1 MKDSHRGGKPSASFV
16 VGSVALLF
24 LIIGYQAAL
33 FISKA
38 SVARIVA
45 NHDHP
50 DTVFVYLDPLDSL
63 YSGACAANSG
73 YSAFNAGQP
82 LEPGRVHPRF
92 AAAEYGLSST
102 AAPEGASLSSSTH
115 ATLGTPREGKCP
127 LGDLRGN
134 NGSAEGGIGAER
146 SEASGGAERSLSGVE
161 GRSEAV
167 ELPEM
172 APAGRSKARR
182 YNSAARDIWRANTK
196 RRYESFRFD
205 PNTVSMDDL
214 MRLGF
219 SQKQAESID
228 NYRKKGGRFRRKSDF
243 AKSYVV
249 EDSVYRRLEKYID
262 IPKIDINK
270 ADSATFETLPGIG
283 KFFASK
289 MVSYREELGGY
300 SYLEQLMDIWHFD
313 QEKFDGLKDL
323 VVVGRSEPYHLWTL
337 PESELARH
345 PYIGKR
351 AARGI
356 VIFRENTPIGEWT
369 VENIQKAGILDPG
382 LDKKFLRC
390 RIAPPQ
396 PSSP

>member
-1 MKDSHRGGKPSASFV
+1 MKDFKKRGGKPSASFV

-63 YSGACAANSG
+63 YSGAA
-73 YSAFNAGQP
+73 
-82 LEPGRVHPRF
+82 
-92 AAAEYGLSST
+92 
-102 AAPEGASLSSSTH
+102 GASLASSTH
-115 ATLGTPREGKCP
+115 ATLGTV
-127 LGDLRGN
+127 RG
-134 NGSAEGGIGAER
+134 GTGAER
-146 SEASGGAERSLSGVE
+146 SEASGGAERS
-161 GRSEAV
+161 EAV
-167 ELPEM
+167 ELPEL

-182 YNSAARDIWRANTK
+182 YSSSARDIWRANTK

-205 PNTVSMDDL
+205 PNTVSVDDL

-262 IPKIDINK
+262 IPKIDINR
-270 ADSATFETLPGIG
+270 ADSAAFETLPGIG
-283 KFFASK
+283 KFFAAK
-289 MVSYREELGGY
+289 MVSYRRELGGY
-300 SYLEQLMDIWHFD
+300 SYPEQLMDIWHFD
-313 QEKFDGLKDL
+313 QEKYDGLKDL
-323 VVVGRSEPYHLWTL
+323 IKVGPSEPYPLWTL
-337 PESELARH
+337 PENELARH
-345 PYIGKR
+345 PYIDKR
-351 AARGI
+351 AAHGI
-356 VIFRENTPIGEWT
+356 IIFRENSPVAEWT
-369 VENIQKAGILDPG
+369 VGNIIKAGILDPG
-382 LDKKFLRC
+382 LDEKLARC
-390 RIAPPQ
+390 LIAPPL
-396 PSSP
+396 SP

>member
-1 MKDSHRGGKPSASFV
+1 MKDSPRGGKPSASFV

-50 DTVFVYLDPLDSL
+50 DTVFVYLDSL
-63 YSGACAANSG
+63 GTRVE
-73 YSAFNAGQP
+73 AGQP
-82 LEPGRVHPRF
+82 LEPGRVHPRALRLRSGT

-102 AAPEGASLSSSTH
+102 AAPAGASLASST
-115 ATLGTPREGKCP
+115 AKE
-127 LGDLRGN
+127 
-134 NGSAEGGIGAER
+134 
-146 SEASGGAERSLSGVE
+146 
-161 GRSEAV
+161 
-167 ELPEM
+167 
-172 APAGRSKARR
+172 
-182 YNSAARDIWRANTK
+182 IWRANTK

-205 PNTVSMDDL
+205 PNTVSVDDL

-228 NYRKKGGRFRRKSDF
+228 NYRKKGGRFRRKTDF

-262 IPKIDINK
+262 IPKIDINR
-270 ADSATFETLPGIG
+270 ADSVAFETLPGIG
-283 KFFASK
+283 KFFAAK
-289 MVSYREELGGY
+289 MVSYREELRGY
-300 SYLEQLMDIWHFD
+300 SYPEQLMDIWHFD
-313 QEKFDGLKDL
+313 QDKYDGLKDL
-323 VVVGRSEPYHLWTL
+323 IKDGPSEPYPLWTL
-337 PESELARH
+337 SEAELSKH

-356 VIFRENTPIGEWT
+356 VIFRENTPIQDWT
-369 VENIQKAGILDPG
+369 VGNIIKAGIPDPG
-382 LDKKFLRC
+382 LEEKLAKC
-390 RIAPPQ
+390 RIALPP
-396 PSSP
+396 SP

>member
-1 MKDSHRGGKPSASFV
+1 MKDFKKQGGKPSVSFV

-50 DTVFVYLDPLDSL
+50 DTVFVYLDSSDLD
-63 YSGACAANSG
+63 ACAASSG
-73 YSAFNAGQP
+73 G
-82 LEPGRVHPRF
+82 
-92 AAAEYGLSST
+92 ST
-102 AAPEGASLSSSTH
+102 A
-115 ATLGTPREGKCP
+115 TL
-127 LGDLRGN
+127 
-134 NGSAEGGIGAER
+134 R
-146 SEASGGAERSLSGVE
+146 SEAGSGLARPASSAPLSDSVESELSADAGGAVGLRPYSAAAKRGWTRPGSSGTPARGSLSH
-161 GRSEAV
+161 
-167 ELPEM
+167 
-172 APAGRSKARR
+172 
-182 YNSAARDIWRANTK
+182 AAESIWRANTK

-205 PNTVSMDDL
+205 PNTVSVDDL

-219 SQKQAESID
+219 TQRQAESID

-262 IPKIDINK
+262 IPKIDINR
-270 ADSATFETLPGIG
+270 ADSAAFETLPGIG

-289 MVSYREELGGY
+289 MVSYRHELGGY
-300 SYLEQLMDIWHFD
+300 SYPEQLMDIWHFD
-313 QEKFDGLKDL
+313 QEKYDGLKDL
-323 VVVGRSEPYHLWTL
+323 ITVGASEPYPLWTL
-337 PESELARH
+337 PEKELAKH

-356 VIFRENTPIGEWT
+356 VIFRENTPVSEWT
-369 VENIQKAGILDPG
+369 VENIIKAGILDPG
-382 LDKKFLRC
+382 LDEKLARC
-390 RIAPPQ
+390 LIAPPL
-396 PSSP
+396 SP